1 MRLAAVF
8 VALCMILIAGS
19 AGAIGFL
26 YFDLNSSQAG
36 MLAAATLAALALY
49 NIAANRLGLRS
60 MVGRQLADLAR
71 GHADLSRQ
79 VAEMGRRLA
88 AMEEKVGSAVD
99 QTRAVTDPLT
109 IELGE
114 LGTLVKRLA
123 ETLATQQN
131 TIDAFA
137 SGAAAQAA
145 AAEPSPAPNQMDSAA
160 AASALPLKSPPD
172 VVAIRDALDGN
183 RIDLYLQPIVSLPQR
198 KVRFYE
204 ALSRM
209 RTVEGE
215 VLSAGEFISVAEG
228 TALMPA
234 IDRLVARRCVQIA
247 RRLLSKDRE
256 IGLFCNLSAA
266 TFADAPSRSDFLDL
280 LDANR
285 ALAPSLILEFTLAAV
300 RRMGPL
306 EQEALAALSQR
317 GFRFSVDNVTDFRL
331 DPGDLASR
339 GFRFVKVPASLI
351 LKRAPAPLAGIAP
364 AELSNLLGRFGID
377 LVADR
382 IELEVSVV
390 DLIDADVR
398 YAQGFLFS
406 PPRPVR
412 AEALQ
417 PLPEC
422 TPGAADASLG
432 TEGASGE
439 TDAKGGEGVA
449 TVVPESANSG

>member
-1 MRLAAVF
+1 MRLAVVF

-26 YFDLNSSQAG
+26 YFDLSSSQAG
-36 MLAAATLAALALY
+36 MLAAATLAALTIY

-145 AAEPSPAPNQMDSAA
+145 AAEPSPAPNQTDST

-198 KVRFYE
+198 KVRYYE

-209 RTVEGE
+209 RTEEGE
-215 VLSAGEFISVAEG
+215 VLSAEEFIGVAEG
-228 TALMPA
+228 TTLMPA

-247 RRLLSKDRE
+247 RRLLSKNRE

-280 LDANR
+280 MDANR
-285 ALAPSLILEFTLAAV
+285 ALVPSLILEFTLAAV
-300 RRMGPL
+300 RRMGSL

-339 GFRFVKVPASLI
+339 GFRFVKVPAPLL
-351 LKRAPAPLAGIAP
+351 LKRGPAPLAGIAP
-364 AELSNLLGRFGID
+364 AELSDLLGRFGID

-382 IELEVSVV
+382 IELEASVV

-398 YAQGFLFS
+398 YGQGFLFS

-439 TDAKGGEGVA
+439 TDAKGREGLA
-449 TVVPESANSG
+449 TLVPESANGG

>member
-1 MRLAAVF
+1 MRLAAIF

-26 YFDLNSSQAG
+26 YFDLSNLQAG
-36 MLAAATLAALALY
+36 MLAAATLAALTLY

-88 AMEEKVGSAVD
+88 AMEEKVSSAVD

-114 LGTLVKRLA
+114 LGSLVKRLA

-137 SGAAAQAA
+137 SGATAQAA
-145 AAEPSPAPNQMDSAA
+145 AAEPSPAPGQTDSA
-160 AASALPLKSPPD
+160 AASALPVKSPPD

-198 KVRFYE
+198 KVRYYE

-209 RTVEGE
+209 RTEEGE
-215 VLSAGEFISVAEG
+215 VLSAEEFIGVAEG

-234 IDRLVARRCVQIA
+234 IDRLVVRRCVQIA
-247 RRLLSKDRE
+247 RRLLSKNRE

-280 LDANR
+280 MDANR
-285 ALAPSLILEFTLAAV
+285 ALVPSLILEFTLAAV

-339 GFRFVKVPASLI
+339 GFRFVKVPAALL
-351 LKRAPAPLAGIAP
+351 LKRGPAPLAGIAP
-364 AELSNLLGRFGID
+364 ADLSDLLGRFGID

-382 IELEVSVV
+382 IELEASVV

-398 YAQGFLFS
+398 YGQGFLFS

-417 PLPEC
+417 PLTER
-422 TPGAADASLG
+422 TPGSPDASLG
-432 TEGASGE
+432 AEGASGE
-439 TDAKGGEGVA
+439 TDAKGREGLA
-449 TVVPESANSG
+449 TLVPESANSG

>member
-1 MRLAAVF
+1 MRLAVVF

-26 YFDLNSSQAG
+26 YFDLSSSQAG
-36 MLAAATLAALALY
+36 MLAAATLAALTIY

-137 SGAAAQAA
+137 SGAGAQAA
-145 AAEPSPAPNQMDSAA
+145 AAEPSPAPNQTDSA

-198 KVRFYE
+198 KVRYYE

-209 RTVEGE
+209 RTEEGE
-215 VLSAGEFISVAEG
+215 VLSAEEFIGVAEG
-228 TALMPA
+228 TTLMPA

-247 RRLLSKDRE
+247 RRLLSKNRE

-280 LDANR
+280 MDANR
-285 ALAPSLILEFTLAAV
+285 ALVPSLILEFTLAAV
-300 RRMGPL
+300 RRMGSL

-339 GFRFVKVPASLI
+339 GFRFVKVPAPLL
-351 LKRAPAPLAGIAP
+351 LKRGPAPLAGIAP
-364 AELSNLLGRFGID
+364 AELSDLLGRFGID

-417 PLPEC
+417 PLPER
-422 TPGAADASLG
+422 TPGAPDASLG

-439 TDAKGGEGVA
+439 TDAKGREGLA
-449 TVVPESANSG
+449 TLVPESADSG